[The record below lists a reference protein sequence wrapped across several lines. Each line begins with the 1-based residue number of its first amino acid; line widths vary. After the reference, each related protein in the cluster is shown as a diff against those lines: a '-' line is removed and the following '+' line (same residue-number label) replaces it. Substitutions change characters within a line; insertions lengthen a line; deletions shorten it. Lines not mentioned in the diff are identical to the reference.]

1 MRKTVREHLHVFK
14 AGRLTIVGFTATH
27 ALSPEYV
34 DDCRTQLE
42 QLAEQHGCQE
52 LIVDLYDLP
61 IVSSWI
67 LGLLAYLERSGIHVH
82 LYHPSRQIREI
93 LRVTHLDEVL
103 DVRCELPDTGDAQTA

>member
-27 ALSPEYV
+27 ALSPEHV
-34 DDCRTQLE
+34 DDGRLQLE
-42 QLAEQHGCQE
+42 QLAEQHGCEE
-52 LIVDLYDLP
+52 LVVDVYDLP

-67 LGLLAYLERSGIHVH
+67 LGLLAHLQRSGIHVH
-82 LYHPSRQIREI
+82 LYHPSREIREI

-103 DVRCELPDTGDAQTA
+103 DVRCELPGAESARTG